1 MDITRVVL
9 DMIKVRV
16 DNKFK
21 EACEIVEALNKK
33 QEAASSDAQDW
44 AKDLSIKLAKEAEAK
59 FEKEVLKRFP
69 GSTFN
74 NEGYYRTT
82 AAFDVEYNYNL
93 NVKVDKSK
101 SEEYDKLLASVVETC
116 KQIAIENGPK
126 SAFREIDKY
135 LDTLDPVKSL
145 GL

>member
-21 EACEIVEALNKK
+21 EACEIVEAAEKK
-33 QEAASSDAQDW
+33 QEAAKSDAEAW
-44 AKDLSIKLAKEAEAK
+44 AKDLSVKLAKEAEAK

-69 GSTFN
+69 GSTFDN
-74 NEGYYRTT
+74 RGYYRTT
-82 AAFDVEYNYNL
+82 AAFDVEYDYSL
-93 NVKVDKSK
+93 NVSVDKSK
-101 SEEYDKLLASVVETC
+101 SEEYEKLFASVVETC

-135 LDTLDPVKSL
+135 LDTIDPVKKL